1 MFKINKKSINNWEYL
16 VFTLVTLFTFSTI
29 AFSLNL
35 DVKIFKLEDN
45 YKIIKNSLINEIDK
59 NGNVEKYILDFYQEK
74 YFIVIG
80 IFENGKLISHSKNLD
95 KKKYDEICELWKC
108 IYMNYIKF
116 EDNIENFKKYSFVFY
131 DII

>member
-45 YKIIKNSLINEIDK
+45 YKIIKNSLINEIDR

-95 KKKYDEICELWKC
+95 KKKYDEICELKKC

>member
-95 KKKYDEICELWKC
+95 KKKYDEICEL
-108 IYMNYIKF
+108 
-116 EDNIENFKKYSFVFY
+116 
-131 DII
+131 